1 MKVPQQDMTLC
12 VWFFVRSNEKL
23 INVAIVSCEQ
33 YICMSFLETVMY
45 LYFGV
50 SGSRKR
56 NLTY

>member
-23 INVAIVSCEQ
+23 INATIVICEQ
-33 YICMSFLETVMY
+33 YIRMSLIETVMY
-45 LYFGV
+45 LYVGV